1 MWHVLSKPMA
11 LQTGHILTV
20 ELIYLFCYTNSY
32 VFDKKKNKI
41 KKWNLMS
48 STVRLVRAEGF
59 YAEGL
64 C

>member
-20 ELIYLFCYTNSY
+20 ELIYLFCYTNT
-32 VFDKKKNKI
+32 FLIKKNKI